1 MGCTSSSNAHQ
12 NHSPPKDPK
21 RDSSSSLDEK
31 STPFYGLAPTMSVV
45 LPAVPELSYDNV
57 PVNSNDN
64 LLPLEA
70 EEAISG
76 NQESEP
82 SNINDQ
88 TTTVSSLIQSLQ
100 PSTHFGTEI
109 DQDFDTID
117 EEDISK
123 LSSKEFYAARLRRIR
138 FLQKLEVMETTYS
151 YEILVDASVLM
162 FNQEYNTNGETV
174 FNFRWTEAQ
183 KIVSSLVPKVSRCD
197 LKGATVV
204 FFSDSNRSTSHSGIC
219 TSEQAAALFS
229 AKENQFRGIV

>member
-12 NHSPPKDPK
+12 NHSTQDPK
-21 RDSSSSLDEK
+21 RDSSNSLDEK

-45 LPAVPELSYDNV
+45 LPAVPELFYDNV

-64 LLPLEA
+64 RLPLEA
-70 EEAISG
+70 EEAISA

-82 SNINDQ
+82 SNINAG
-88 TTTVSSLIQSLQ
+88 SSLKQNLQ
-100 PSTHFGTEI
+100 PSSHFGSEI

-117 EEDISK
+117 EEDISN
-123 LSSKEFYAARLRRIR
+123 LSSKEFYAARLRRIW

-162 FNQEYNTNGETV
+162 FNQEYNTKGETV
-174 FNFRWTEAQ
+174 FDFRWTEAQ
-183 KIVSSLVPKVSRCD
+183 KIVSSLVPKVTRCD